1 MPMPEMDGSAPR
13 APNPSRRPLI
23 EDVSTAAFWNVLL
36 LPVLGLVNLVFAV
49 VIRRRFGLVSG
60 VYDVLIGLTS
70 ALVQY
75 SSLGIPT
82 GLMKFLPE
90 VHTAYGP
97 QVLRRFLRDAVILR
111 LLLLGLLLIP
121 VNLFADG
128 LSQSF
133 GLGPFGV
140 TYLRIISV
148 LALTRAGLDLAIRAL
163 NAFFAQ
169 LWSNMLALTQSVLE
183 LALVGTALLLGYAI
197 GGVLTSLA
205 VGGVAVA
212 GLGVG
217 CVMWRLRNV
226 LTGSSTAVS
235 DGHPAGL
242 FSGDRR
248 FLRFAAFTY
257 FFGLSGYF
265 TDMGFA
271 APALAV
277 VLTPEQVALFATA
290 FKLAFMTVALVVVG
304 FRGVYR
310 PLFSYIRIR
319 NDRAQLQRTFDV
331 VSKVQLVVLIP
342 AGLGLIVMAG
352 DYVPL
357 LFGSAFEPAV
367 PIAWVLI
374 AFMYASTAFN
384 LPGIVLSIDEQY
396 RSLVWAQTPVLIATP
411 LFLLVAA
418 WSGLVQAAIVFGGM
432 RLATALCAYVI
443 CRRLYGFHFPWAF
456 ASRVGGVSVTMAA
469 ALAVGRTLWPTSVV
483 EALTLTLAGV
493 LIFMLG
499 VRVTRVIDPVEVE
512 ILNRTKIPGRDWVVR
527 WLVPADAQ
535 TGTRGPRN

>member
-13 APNPSRRPLI
+13 IPNPSGRPLI
-23 EDVSTAAFWNVLL
+23 EDVSRAAFWNVLL

-49 VIRRRFGLVSG
+49 MIRRRFGLVSG

-90 VHTAYGP
+90 VHTASGSR
-97 QVLRRFLRDAVILR
+97 VLRRFLCDAVILR

-148 LALTRAGLDLAIRAL
+148 LALARAGLDLAIRAL

-183 LALVGTALLLGYAI
+183 LALVGTALLLGYAM

-212 GLGVG
+212 GLGAG

-226 LTGSSTAVS
+226 LTGPSTAVS

-290 FKLAFMTVALVVVG
+290 FKLAFMTVGLVVVG

-342 AGLGLIVMAG
+342 AGLGLIVMTG

-357 LFGSAFEPAV
+357 LFGSEFEPAV

-493 LIFMLG
+493 LIFGLG
-499 VRVTRVIDPVEVE
+499 LRVTRVIDPAEVE
-512 ILNRTKIPGRDWVVR
+512 ILNRTEIPGRDWVVR
-527 WLVPADAQ
+527 WLIPADAQ